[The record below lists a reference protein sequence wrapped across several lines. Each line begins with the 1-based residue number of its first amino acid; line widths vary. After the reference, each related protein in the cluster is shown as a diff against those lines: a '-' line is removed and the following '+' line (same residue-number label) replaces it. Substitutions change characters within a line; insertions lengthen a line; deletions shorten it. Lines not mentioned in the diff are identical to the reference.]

1 MSKSS
6 SGKPKPPSRL
16 SGAGAMFG
24 IKKLAYQFSKAVGY
38 VDPTTLPQQVQHRC
52 QECEGYRAAL
62 IEACEA
68 MLQIMQGNPT
78 YTPEVNSTQQCEYP
92 PGTAPSEQFVKSLD
106 NMKGFWY
113 DEELLALCVK
123 QCALIAVKQ
132 REFQDRG
139 RRQIHLIRTF
149 INSVYFEFEDL
160 KRSLLKAKEDME
172 MAQEDLKKG
181 ETAFRKRSA
190 RKTMD
195 KYEAELKAMEQFLNV
210 KLPAQKVEH
219 VKEIEAMVS
228 EIQSYH
234 EWMASY
240 CTPLANYK
248 VARPPNL

>member
-78 YTPEVNSTQQCEYP
+78 YTPEVNSTQ
-92 PGTAPSEQFVKSLD
+92 
-106 NMKGFWY
+106 
-113 DEELLALCVK
+113 
-123 QCALIAVKQ
+123 
-132 REFQDRG
+132 
-139 RRQIHLIRTF
+139 
-149 INSVYFEFEDL
+149 FEDL